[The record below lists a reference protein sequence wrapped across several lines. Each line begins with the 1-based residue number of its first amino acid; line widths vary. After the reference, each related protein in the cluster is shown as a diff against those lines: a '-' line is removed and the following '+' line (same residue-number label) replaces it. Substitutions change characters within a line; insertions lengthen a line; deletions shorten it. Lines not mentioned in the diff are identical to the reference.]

1 MSTAQAT
8 ADTSDARSRDW
19 VSFFGQFGALIVLAV
34 ICVIFAVLEPA
45 FISQRNIFNVLR
57 QVSIYGVLA
66 VGMTFVILTGGIDL
80 SIGSMLAFAGLV
92 AASVEKGGR
101 GLLTVGAAG
110 EAAGYGVPAAIA
122 AALGVGLL
130 GGLLQ
135 GLGVSKMKVPPF
147 VVTLG
152 GMSVFRGLTLL
163 WSGGQP
169 ISAFRDQYK
178 VIGQGFVGPVP
189 IPVIIFAL
197 FAIVG
202 VIVLRMTRYGR
213 HIYAVGG
220 NQEAARLSGLNTTAL
235 LTSVYV
241 ISGFCCGAAGFIL
254 SSRLN
259 SAEQVA
265 GDRLRA
271 DRHRS
276 RRHRRHQP
284 LRRRGQRAGHC
295 DRRAAHRR
303 VVQRADAAQRQP
315 VLPAD
320 RRRTDH
326 RLRRLH
332 RPDGQAPPEMTVA
345 DAEASVTR

>member
-1 MSTAQAT
+1 MTTAQAT

-265 GDRLRA
+265 GIGYELTVIAAVVIGGTSLFGGEGSVLGTVIGVLLIGVLSNGLTLLNVNPYFQQIVVGLIIVFAVYIDQMVK
-271 DRHRS
+271 
-276 RRHRRHQP
+276 RR
-284 LRRRGQRAGHC
+284 QR
-295 DRRAAHRR
+295 
-303 VVQRADAAQRQP
+303 
-315 VLPAD
+315 
-320 RRRTDH
+320 
-326 RLRRLH
+326 
-332 RPDGQAPPEMTVA
+332 
-345 DAEASVTR
+345 

>member
-1 MSTAQAT
+1 MTTAQAT
-8 ADTSDARSRDW
+8 ADSADSHSRDW

-34 ICVIFAVLEPA
+34 ICAIFAILEPA
-45 FISQRNIFNVLR
+45 FVSQRNIFNVLR

-80 SIGSMLAFAGLV
+80 SIGSLLAFAGIV

-101 GLLTVGAAG
+101 GLLSVGAAG

-122 AALGVGLL
+122 AALAVGLI

-163 WSGGQP
+163 WSEGQP

-178 VIGQGFVGPVP
+178 IIGQGFVGRVP
-189 IPVIIFAL
+189 IPVIIFAV
-197 FAIVG
+197 FAILG
-202 VIVLRMTRYGR
+202 IITLRMTRYGR

-265 GDRLRA
+265 GLGYE
-271 DRHRS
+271 
-276 RRHRRHQP
+276 
-284 LRRRGQRAGHC
+284 L
-295 DRRAAHRR
+295 
-303 VVQRADAAQRQP
+303 
-315 VLPAD
+315 
-320 RRRTDH
+320 
-326 RLRRLH
+326 
-332 RPDGQAPPEMTVA
+332 TVI
-345 DAEASVTR
+345 ASVVIGGTSLFGGEGSVFGTVIGVLLIGVLSNGLTLLNVNPYYQQIAVGLIIVFAVFVDQLVKRRQR

>member
-1 MSTAQAT
+1 MTTAQAT
-8 ADTSDARSRDW
+8 ADSADTRSRDW
-19 VSFFGQFGALIVLAV
+19 VALIGQFGALIVLLV

-45 FISQRNIFNVLR
+45 FVSQRNIFNVLR

-80 SIGSMLAFAGLV
+80 SIGSLLAFAGLV

-110 EAAGYGVPAAIA
+110 EAEGYGVPAAIA
-122 AALGVGLL
+122 AALGVGLV

-152 GMSVFRGLTLL
+152 GMSVFRGLTLV

-202 VIVLRMTRYGR
+202 IVVLRATRYGR

-265 GDRLRA
+265 GIGYEL
-271 DRHRS
+271 
-276 RRHRRHQP
+276 
-284 LRRRGQRAGHC
+284 
-295 DRRAAHRR
+295 
-303 VVQRADAAQRQP
+303 
-315 VLPAD
+315 
-320 RRRTDH
+320 
-326 RLRRLH
+326 
-332 RPDGQAPPEMTVA
+332 TVI
-345 DAEASVTR
+345 ASVVIGGTSLFGGEGSVLGTVIGVLLIGVLSNGLTLMNVNPYYQQIVVGLIIVFAVYVDQMVKRRQR

>member
-1 MSTAQAT
+1 M
-8 ADTSDARSRDW
+8 
-19 VSFFGQFGALIVLAV
+19 
-34 ICVIFAVLEPA
+34 
-45 FISQRNIFNVLR
+45 
-57 QVSIYGVLA
+57 
-66 VGMTFVILTGGIDL
+66 
-80 SIGSMLAFAGLV
+80 
-92 AASVEKGGR
+92 EKGGR
-101 GLLTVGAAG
+101 GLLSVGAAG
-110 EAAGYGVPAAIA
+110 EAEGFGVPAALA

-178 VIGQGFVGPVP
+178 IIGQGFVGPVP

-202 VIVLRMTRYGR
+202 IIVLRMTRYGR

-241 ISGFCCGAAGFIL
+241 ISGFCCGAAGFML

-265 GDRLRA
+265 GVGYELTVIASVVIGGTSLFGGEGSVLR
-271 DRHRS
+271 H
-276 RRHRRHQP
+276 
-284 LRRRGQRAGHC
+284 GG
-295 DRRAAHRR
+295 RRAAHRR
-303 VVQRADAAQRQP
+303 ALQRADAAQRQP

-320 RRRTDH
+320 RRRPDH
-326 RLRRLH
+326 RLCRLR
-332 RPDGQAPPEMTVA
+332 RPDGQAPPA
-345 DAEASVTR
+345 CRRGRSVSQHD